1 MSEKYIVKHK
11 KQIVIESFI
20 ATNTA
25 ELCGWHGVSF
35 AQFHRC
41 NDLFH

>member
-1 MSEKYIVKHK
+1 MPEKSIVEHK
-11 KQIVIESFI
+11 KQIVIESFM

-25 ELCGWHGVSF
+25 ELCGWHGVSVAHF
-35 AQFHRC
+35 NRW